1 MRRSIGIL
9 STLTF
14 IAAPL
19 SALALAGSPAALL
32 AQMNF
37 RGNPHTVE
45 AEFHAHGNG
54 MYASVW
60 MKGAA
65 EGKTPATVKAWENIT
80 IDVAGDGMYV
90 RAKAA
95 IRIYDSALYAKLLSI
110 EGNLDADMSEVKTW
124 TQKPWVKIEI
134 PESAAEQ
141 KSFVAGIAAG
151 MRESGA
157 DVSEEDIR
165 ALLNALADALFTLET
180 TRYQGGAAYSLR
192 LAPDYLNRA
201 IRAVQSSPIGR
212 ELGLDAEDMD
222 LPEIQPVNLHIRVNT
237 NDIGELVF
245 LKWYAATE
253 AEGVSVITQ
262 GKSQWQA
269 HPVNVEVPKHT
280 MTLEE
285 FSKDWGMEDLEIDR
299 WEIPSMDTDMWE
311 APMEEDDW
319 SEESDEVVRPYRTVP
334 HRIRQMEAPRRRE
347 GCTATPGTPYYLQ
360 LARKGICDLPPRST
374 YRVNDTTR

>member
-19 SALALAGSPAALL
+19 SARALAGSPAALL

-45 AEFHAHGNG
+45 AEFHAHGNC

-65 EGKTPATVKAWENIT
+65 EGKTPATVKAWEHIT
-80 IDVAGDGMYV
+80 IDIAGEGKFV

-95 IRIYDSALYAKLLSI
+95 LRLVHGAVYAKLLSI
-110 EGNLDADMSEVKTW
+110 EGNVADDIREIRAW
-124 TQKPWVKIEI
+124 TEKPWVKIEI

-141 KSFVAGIAAG
+141 KTFAAGLAAG

-157 DVSEEDIR
+157 MDISEEDVR
-165 ALLNALADALFTLET
+165 MLLDALADALFTLET

-262 GKSQWQA
+262 GKSQLQA
-269 HPVNVEVPKHT
+269 HPLDV
-280 MTLEE
+280 
-285 FSKDWGMEDLEIDR
+285 
-299 WEIPSMDTDMWE
+299 
-311 APMEEDDW
+311 
-319 SEESDEVVRPYRTVP
+319 
-334 HRIRQMEAPRRRE
+334 
-347 GCTATPGTPYYLQ
+347 
-360 LARKGICDLPPRST
+360 
-374 YRVNDTTR
+374 